1 MEIVVPKEY
10 KVLWETNESRP
21 VVKYPAEILRRKAE
35 PVERINKEIR
45 KLIERMMATI
55 KIANG
60 VGLAAPQVGVSKRVI
75 LVAPTSKEPI
85 ALINPEIVYAEGKVI
100 GQEGCLSLPGLYGDV
115 ERSAIVEVKALN
127 PEGKQVRLRFE
138 GLGSRAVQHE
148 IDHLDGILFIDKVDV
163 DSLHWAWP
171 AGADAA

>member
-1 MEIVVPKEY
+1 MIPKEF
-10 KVLWETNESRP
+10 KVLWETNEERP

-35 PVERINKEIR
+35 PVERVNKEIR
-45 KLIERMMATI
+45 RLIERMTETI

-60 VGLAAPQVGVSKRVI
+60 VGLAAPQVGESKRVI
-75 LVAPTSKEPI
+75 LVASNSKAPI
-85 ALINPEIVYAEGKVI
+85 ALINPEIVRAEGTVV

-115 ERSAIVEVKALN
+115 ERRAAVEVKALN
-127 PEGKQVRLRFE
+127 PEGKPIKVRFE

-163 DSLHWAWP
+163 ESLHWAWP

>member
-1 MEIVVPKEY
+1 VEIVIPKEF
-10 KVLWETNESRP
+10 KVLWETNEERP
-21 VVKYPAEILRRKAE
+21 VVKYPADVLRRKAE
-35 PVERINKEIR
+35 PVERVNKEIR
-45 KLIERMMATI
+45 RLIERMGETI
-55 KIANG
+55 KTANG

-75 LVAPTSKEPI
+75 LVAPNSRDPI
-85 ALINPEIVYAEGKVI
+85 ALINPEIVYEDGIVV

-115 ERSAIVEVKALN
+115 ERRAIVEVKALN
-127 PEGKQVRLRFE
+127 PEGKQIKLRFE

-163 DSLHWAWP
+163 ETLHWAWP